1 MRAPEPQP
9 REKALPWLYA
19 CQQHTFTQD
28 VTYPWLGHFSCPLP
42 IAHSLTVW
50 ATSENRPEAVSLE
63 HSYVSCVSHYQ
74 HWASTHHRTW
84 RGSEGQQRRAYDC
97 SLCNSANVGTQAP
110 RSVTSPV
117 NGTAGQVYLSVVCA
131 LPTAQPEG
139 AGTPVPPCFTFLYSS
154 CPSTVMFRPNGSPVS
169 IVHHQSTKSG
179 FSVPLIPFICS

>member
-1 MRAPEPQP
+1 MEGWGGESYGEHLLTLSTSTLGSEEGVRAPEPQP
-9 REKALPWLYA
+9 RAKALPWLYA

-42 IAHSLTVW
+42 IAHSLTVR

-97 SLCNSANVGTQAP
+97 SLCRCGHTGPEICHQP
-110 RSVTSPV
+110 CEWHGR
-117 NGTAGQVYLSVVCA
+117 AGLSFCGLCPSYCPARGSRHPCA
-131 LPTAQPEG
+131 TLLYPSLLLLPTHCH
-139 AGTPVPPCFTFLYSS
+139 V
-154 CPSTVMFRPNGSPVS
+154 
-169 IVHHQSTKSG
+169 
-179 FSVPLIPFICS
+179 